1 MNLWSRSDMWIYKY
15 NNRWKIKVIWFGSC
29 IFQILYNEGF
39 FVCPPVAIYQ
49 KKKYTLKNID
59 STSVEAFTTLGR
71 IQMEIEDIYICKS
84 KASVH
89 ILVYLGILTIINILV
104 WDKAELGAFLVNWSC
119 LIQNHSWM
127 HEMSIKKDEAMT
139 EMTCDLLYQ
148 NIRYS
153 TSAYFM

>member
-1 MNLWSRSDMWIYKY
+1 MNLWSRSDMWVNTITGERLKLFDLVVAFFKFYTMS
-15 NNRWKIKVIWFGSC
+15 F
-29 IFQILYNEGF
+29 F

-89 ILVYLGILTIINILV
+89 ILVYLSILIIINILV
-104 WDKAELGAFLVNWSC
+104 WDKAGLGAFLVNWSC

>member
-1 MNLWSRSDMWIYKY
+1 MNLWSRSDMWVNTITGERLKLFDL
-15 NNRWKIKVIWFGSC
+15 VVA
-29 IFQILYNEGF
+29 F
-39 FVCPPVAIYQ
+39 FKFYTMRVFLCVLQ
-49 KKKYTLKNID
+49 LQFTKKKKYTLKNID

-119 LIQNHSWM
+119 LIQNHPWM

>member
-1 MNLWSRSDMWIYKY
+1 MNSWSRSDMWVNTITGERLKLFDLVVAFFKFYTM
-15 NNRWKIKVIWFGSC
+15 RFFFCVSSSC
-29 IFQILYNEGF
+29 NL
-39 FVCPPVAIYQ
+39 P

-89 ILVYLGILTIINILV
+89 ILVYHSILTIINILV

>member
-1 MNLWSRSDMWIYKY
+1 MNLWSRSDMWVNTITGERLKLFDL
-15 NNRWKIKVIWFGSC
+15 VVA
-29 IFQILYNEGF
+29 F
-39 FVCPPVAIYQ
+39 FKFYTMRVFLCVLQ
-49 KKKYTLKNID
+49 LQFTKKKKYTLKNID

-89 ILVYLGILTIINILV
+89 ILVYLSILTIINILV

-127 HEMSIKKDEAMT
+127 HEMSVKKDEAMT

>member
-1 MNLWSRSDMWIYKY
+1 MNLWSRSDMWVNTITGERLKLFDL
-15 NNRWKIKVIWFGSC
+15 VVA
-29 IFQILYNEGF
+29 F
-39 FVCPPVAIYQ
+39 FKFYTMRVFLCVLQ
-49 KKKYTLKNID
+49 LQFTKKKKYTLKNID

>member
-1 MNLWSRSDMWIYKY
+1 MNLWSRSDMWVNTITGERLKLFDL
-15 NNRWKIKVIWFGSC
+15 VVA
-29 IFQILYNEGF
+29 F
-39 FVCPPVAIYQ
+39 FKFYTMRVFLCVLQ
-49 KKKYTLKNID
+49 LQFTKKKKYTLKNID

-89 ILVYLGILTIINILV
+89 ILVYLSILTIINILV

>member
-1 MNLWSRSDMWIYKY
+1 
-15 NNRWKIKVIWFGSC
+15 
-29 IFQILYNEGF
+29 
-39 FVCPPVAIYQ
+39 
-49 KKKYTLKNID
+49 
-59 STSVEAFTTLGR
+59 
-71 IQMEIEDIYICKS
+71 MEIEDIYICKS

-153 TSAYFM
+153 TSAYFMKNHGTTACKIFKSVLYVCLSSSFFPQLLICRQYEFEQIALWYQFLYICTCIYT